1 MWRLSD
7 SGVEKEKVGQ
17 SGSSLSTLK
26 MPRAQQ
32 IFVSVAFNNLEFA
45 SADTNRGTA
54 PSSAPCHDP
63 DRQHDG
69 CGEPNA
75 RCIVFLDVG
84 RTVEV
89 AQSRVGVSRPGAGVC
104 CWVYFKGCLCIA
116 HGIESVYFP
125 WMRESSFHDLC
136 DECA

>member
-45 SADTNRGTA
+45 SADTNRGTVRR
-54 PSSAPCHDP
+54 PLRVTTRTGSMMDVENLMPVVLYFSTS
-63 DRQHDG
+63 DG
-69 CGEPNA
+69 QWKWKEGAHA
-75 RCIVFLDVG
+75 RA
-84 RTVEV
+84 E
-89 AQSRVGVSRPGAGVC
+89 
-104 CWVYFKGCLCIA
+104 
-116 HGIESVYFP
+116 
-125 WMRESSFHDLC
+125 
-136 DECA
+136 